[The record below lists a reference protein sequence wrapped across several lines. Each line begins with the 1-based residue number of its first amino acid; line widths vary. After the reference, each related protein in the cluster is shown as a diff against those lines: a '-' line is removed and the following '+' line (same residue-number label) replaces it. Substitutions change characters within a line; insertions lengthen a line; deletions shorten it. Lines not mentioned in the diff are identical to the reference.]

1 MAKRILCIL
10 CAIVCL
16 SFLPASLAEDD
27 GPIYFDATFT
37 NVMDYDQNKWT
48 ESDLYRAIF
57 AVMITVDYMA
67 QDDEPFD
74 LVGLA
79 TGIVYVGN
87 QNQVM
92 ILGYTADDQ
101 SKESIVILYD
111 TAKNEAAYKVYK
123 QSGVT
128 AKFFLDTAMKEVCT
142 GGYTIL
148 SESDLRT
155 ALTLLQEVLSEVGSN

>member
-92 ILGYTADDQ
+92 ILG
-101 SKESIVILYD
+101 
-111 TAKNEAAYKVYK
+111 
-123 QSGVT
+123 
-128 AKFFLDTAMKEVCT
+128 
-142 GGYTIL
+142 
-148 SESDLRT
+148 
-155 ALTLLQEVLSEVGSN
+155 